1 MGRQEQTNHLFSN
14 RDLRILLVPL
24 IVEQILNSLM
34 GTADSIMVSNVGS
47 AAISAVALVD
57 SINILVI
64 QAFYALAA
72 GGTIVCSQYIG
83 QKDKKNAEESAR
95 QLSFVVACI
104 SSAVMAVCLLTRGPL
119 LRLIFGSVEVDVME
133 AAQIYFF
140 YTALSFPFIALY
152 DAGSSI
158 YRAQGNTRLPMTIAV
173 VSNGLNIAGNA
184 VLIWGFH
191 LGVAGAAIATLGSR
205 VISAVVVFAFL
216 HNPSQEIAVR
226 DYLHIRPD
234 GRRIMRIL
242 SLGIP
247 NGIEN
252 AMFQF
257 GKLAIQSTVSTL
269 GTIAIA
275 AQAMTNILENL
286 NGIAAI
292 GIGIGMMTVV
302 GQCLG
307 AGRKDEAIY
316 YIKKLTAVAEIVI
329 IASCAL
335 VFLATKPVTIL
346 GGMEPE
352 SAKMCLY
359 MVGWI
364 TVVKPIVWTLAFIPA
379 YGMRAAGDVRFSMI
393 LSCISMWAFRVTL
406 CIYLCR
412 VHGFGPIAV
421 WIGMFTDWTIRGI
434 VFTFR
439 FMGRR
444 WLAHKGSKMKMEL
457 QILDWI
463 QQMRT
468 PVGDIWM
475 VFISRLGNAGM
486 IWILFTC
493 LLLMIPR
500 TRRWGAAL
508 AAALCLDAIIC
519 NILLKPMVC
528 RIRPCDVN
536 QTVQLLI
543 ARPADYSFPSGHTA
557 ASFAAVAALYFA
569 GAKKWWKITLP
580 LAILMAFS
588 RMYLYVHYPTDV
600 LGGMIVGCAA
610 GYFGNR
616 LAAHLIRSWRQK
628 MKKTEDRK
636 NR

>member
-1 MGRQEQTNHLFSN
+1 MEKNNSEKHLFSN
-14 RDLRILLVPL
+14 HDLWMLLVPL
-24 IVEQILNSLM
+24 VVEQLLNSLM

-47 AAISAVALVD
+47 AAISAVSLVD

-72 GGTIVCSQYIG
+72 GGTIVFSQYIG
-83 QKDKKNAEESAR
+83 QRDKKNAEESAR
-95 QLSFVVACI
+95 QLVFVVASI
-104 SSAVMAVCLLTRGPL
+104 STAVMAVCLLTRGPL
-119 LRLIFGSVEVDVME
+119 LRLIFGSVEADVME
-133 AAQIYFF
+133 AARIYFF

-205 VISAVVVFAFL
+205 VISAVVVLAFL
-216 HNPSQEIAVR
+216 RNPKQEIAVYGYGR
-226 DYLHIRPD
+226 IRPD
-234 GRRIMRIL
+234 GQRIRRIL

-307 AGRKDEAIY
+307 AGRQDEAIY
-316 YIKKLTAVAEIVI
+316 YIKKLSVIAEAVI
-329 IASCAL
+329 IGCCAL
-335 VFLATKPVTIL
+335 VYILTRPVTML

-352 SAKMCLY
+352 SAKMCFY
-359 MVGWI
+359 MIGWI
-364 TVVKPIVWTLAFIPA
+364 TVVKPIVWTLAFVPA

-393 LSCISMWAFRVTL
+393 LSCISMWLFRVTL

-421 WIGMFTDWTIRGI
+421 WIGMFTDWTVRGI
-434 VFTFR
+434 VFTIR
-439 FMGRR
+439 FKSRR
-444 WLAHKGSKMKMEL
+444 WLAHE
-457 QILDWI
+457 
-463 QQMRT
+463 
-468 PVGDIWM
+468 V
-475 VFISRLGNAGM
+475 V
-486 IWILFTC
+486 
-493 LLLMIPR
+493 
-500 TRRWGAAL
+500 
-508 AAALCLDAIIC
+508 
-519 NILLKPMVC
+519 
-528 RIRPCDVN
+528 
-536 QTVQLLI
+536 
-543 ARPADYSFPSGHTA
+543 
-557 ASFAAVAALYFA
+557 
-569 GAKKWWKITLP
+569 
-580 LAILMAFS
+580 
-588 RMYLYVHYPTDV
+588 
-600 LGGMIVGCAA
+600 
-610 GYFGNR
+610 
-616 LAAHLIRSWRQK
+616 
-628 MKKTEDRK
+628 
-636 NR
+636 

>member
-1 MGRQEQTNHLFSN
+1 MEKNNSEKHLFSN
-14 RDLRILLVPL
+14 HDLWMLLVPL
-24 IVEQILNSLM
+24 VVEQLLNSLM
-34 GTADSIMVSNVGS
+34 GTADSILVSNVGS
-47 AAISAVALVD
+47 AAISAVSLVD

-72 GGTIVCSQYIG
+72 GGTIVCPQYIG
-83 QKDKKNAEESAR
+83 QRDKKNAEESAR
-95 QLSFVVACI
+95 QLVFVVASI
-104 SSAVMAVCLLTRGPL
+104 STAVMAVCLLTRGPL
-119 LRLIFGSVEVDVME
+119 LRLIFGSVEADVME
-133 AAQIYFF
+133 AARIYFF

-205 VISAVVVFAFL
+205 VISAVVVLAFL
-216 HNPSQEIAVR
+216 RNPKQEIAVYGYGR
-226 DYLHIRPD
+226 IRPD
-234 GRRIMRIL
+234 GQRIRRIL

-307 AGRKDEAIY
+307 AGRQDEAIY
-316 YIKKLTAVAEIVI
+316 YIKKLSVIAEAVI
-329 IASCAL
+329 IGCCAL
-335 VFLATKPVTIL
+335 VYILTRPVTML

-352 SAKMCLY
+352 SAKMCFY
-359 MVGWI
+359 MIGWI
-364 TVVKPIVWTLAFIPA
+364 TVVKPIVWTLAFVPA

-393 LSCISMWAFRVTL
+393 LSCISMWLFRVTL

-421 WIGMFTDWTIRGI
+421 WIGMFTDWTVRGI
-434 VFTFR
+434 VFTIR
-439 FMGRR
+439 FKSRR
-444 WLAHKGSKMKMEL
+444 WLAHE
-457 QILDWI
+457 
-463 QQMRT
+463 
-468 PVGDIWM
+468 V
-475 VFISRLGNAGM
+475 V
-486 IWILFTC
+486 
-493 LLLMIPR
+493 
-500 TRRWGAAL
+500 
-508 AAALCLDAIIC
+508 
-519 NILLKPMVC
+519 
-528 RIRPCDVN
+528 
-536 QTVQLLI
+536 
-543 ARPADYSFPSGHTA
+543 
-557 ASFAAVAALYFA
+557 
-569 GAKKWWKITLP
+569 
-580 LAILMAFS
+580 
-588 RMYLYVHYPTDV
+588 
-600 LGGMIVGCAA
+600 
-610 GYFGNR
+610 
-616 LAAHLIRSWRQK
+616 
-628 MKKTEDRK
+628 
-636 NR
+636 

>member
-1 MGRQEQTNHLFSN
+1 MEKNNSEKHLFSN
-14 RDLRILLVPL
+14 HDLWMLLVPL
-24 IVEQILNSLM
+24 VVEQLLNSLM

-47 AAISAVALVD
+47 AAISAVSLVD

-72 GGTIVCSQYIG
+72 GGTIVCSQSIG
-83 QKDKKNAEESAR
+83 QRDKKNAEDSAR
-95 QLSFVVACI
+95 QLVFVVASI
-104 SSAVMAVCLLTRGPL
+104 STAVMAVCLLTRGPL
-119 LRLIFGSVEVDVME
+119 LRLIFGSVEADVME
-133 AAQIYFF
+133 AARIYFF

-205 VISAVVVFAFL
+205 VISAVVVLAFL
-216 HNPSQEIAVR
+216 RNPKQEIAVYGYGR
-226 DYLHIRPD
+226 IRPD
-234 GRRIMRIL
+234 GRRIRRIL

-307 AGRKDEAIY
+307 AGRQDEAIY
-316 YIKKLTAVAEIVI
+316 YIKKLSVIAEAVI
-329 IASCAL
+329 IGCCAL
-335 VFLATKPVTIL
+335 VYILTRPVTML

-352 SAKMCLY
+352 SAKMCFY
-359 MVGWI
+359 MIGWI
-364 TVVKPIVWTLAFIPA
+364 TVVKPIVWTLAFVPA

-393 LSCISMWAFRVTL
+393 LSCISMWLFRVTL

-421 WIGMFTDWTIRGI
+421 WIGMFTDWTVRGI
-434 VFTFR
+434 VFTIR
-439 FMGRR
+439 FKSRR
-444 WLAHKGSKMKMEL
+444 WLAHE
-457 QILDWI
+457 
-463 QQMRT
+463 
-468 PVGDIWM
+468 V
-475 VFISRLGNAGM
+475 V
-486 IWILFTC
+486 
-493 LLLMIPR
+493 
-500 TRRWGAAL
+500 
-508 AAALCLDAIIC
+508 
-519 NILLKPMVC
+519 
-528 RIRPCDVN
+528 
-536 QTVQLLI
+536 
-543 ARPADYSFPSGHTA
+543 
-557 ASFAAVAALYFA
+557 
-569 GAKKWWKITLP
+569 
-580 LAILMAFS
+580 
-588 RMYLYVHYPTDV
+588 
-600 LGGMIVGCAA
+600 
-610 GYFGNR
+610 
-616 LAAHLIRSWRQK
+616 
-628 MKKTEDRK
+628 
-636 NR
+636 

>member
-1 MGRQEQTNHLFSN
+1 MDANPDKIMNLNTSKKANHIFSN

-24 IVEQILNSLM
+24 VVEQILNSLM
-34 GTADSIMVSNVGS
+34 GTADSMMVSNVGS
-47 AAISAVALVD
+47 AAISAVSLVD
-57 SINILVI
+57 SINVLVI

-95 QLSFVVACI
+95 QLVFVVAFI
-104 SSAVMAVCLLTRGPL
+104 STVIMAICLLLRSPL
-119 LRLIFGSVEVDVME
+119 LRLIFGSVEADVME

-140 YTALSFPFIALY
+140 YTAISFPFIALY

-158 YRAQGNTRLPMTIAV
+158 YRAQGNTRLPMTIAL
-173 VSNGLNIAGNA
+173 VSNCLNIAGNG
-184 VLIWGFH
+184 VLIWNFH
-191 LGVAGAAIATLGSR
+191 LGVAGAAIATLASR
-205 VISAVVVFAFL
+205 AISAILVFGFL
-216 HNPSQEIAVR
+216 RNKKQLIAVR

-234 GRRIMRIL
+234 GRRIKRIL

-269 GTIAIA
+269 GTVAIA

-316 YIKKLTAVAEIVI
+316 YIKKLTILAEIVI
-329 IASCAL
+329 IVSCAL
-335 VFLATKPVTIL
+335 VFLATKPVTVL

-352 SAKMCLY
+352 SAKLCLY

-364 TVVKPIVWTLAFIPA
+364 SLVKPIVWSLAFIPA

-393 LSCISMWAFRVTL
+393 TSCISMWAFRVTL

-434 VFTFR
+434 IFTVR
-439 FMGRR
+439 FMSRR
-444 WLAHKGSKMKMEL
+444 WLEHKV
-457 QILDWI
+457 LD
-463 QQMRT
+463 
-468 PVGDIWM
+468 
-475 VFISRLGNAGM
+475 
-486 IWILFTC
+486 
-493 LLLMIPR
+493 
-500 TRRWGAAL
+500 
-508 AAALCLDAIIC
+508 
-519 NILLKPMVC
+519 
-528 RIRPCDVN
+528 
-536 QTVQLLI
+536 
-543 ARPADYSFPSGHTA
+543 
-557 ASFAAVAALYFA
+557 
-569 GAKKWWKITLP
+569 
-580 LAILMAFS
+580 
-588 RMYLYVHYPTDV
+588 
-600 LGGMIVGCAA
+600 
-610 GYFGNR
+610 
-616 LAAHLIRSWRQK
+616 
-628 MKKTEDRK
+628 
-636 NR
+636 